1 MMLRILGVNGLVD
14 EFWGL
19 VDVMKKKGH
28 GLSANVR
35 DKVGEKFQKDGLE
48 SDLVRLR
55 KLFAS
60 DCLDN
65 SAENVC
71 DRVCKIVMKEEWGD
85 DVEKRVRDLNVEFK
99 SDLVKMIVESLDV
112 EPRKALLFFRWIDE
126 SGLFKHDE
134 KTYNAMA
141 KIRDLGFNKKKESI
155 TKIDSQPTPL
165 VANLNQSELDT
176 FLDRNSFRDWARGM
190 VLPMAW
196 TCCFS
201 IIVHSAARNQRNPFG
216 SWATS
221 PSGERIFLGESLLA
235 SVLLAWH
242 ASLAGDQVFS
252 LFKTPVPDVGTSESS
267 AR

>member
-1 MMLRILGVNGLVD
+1 FFQWIKEASPEELSSKNYNMMLRILGVNGLVD

-141 KIRDLGFNKKKESI
+141 KVLGKVK
-155 TKIDSQPTPL
+155 
-165 VANLNQSELDT
+165 
-176 FLDRNSFRDWARGM
+176 FLDRFQN
-190 VLPMAW
+190 
-196 TCCFS
+196 
-201 IIVHSAARNQRNPFG
+201 IVV
-216 SWATS
+216 
-221 PSGERIFLGESLLA
+221 EE
-235 SVLLAWH
+235 
-242 ASLAGDQVFS
+242 
-252 LFKTPVPDVGTSESS
+252 
-267 AR
+267 